1 LITSGGKNRAWQE
14 IANIVNA
21 GNFVKWDIKEIHK
34 QWDNICA
41 TAKTEVSIDTGIHHS
56 QAFFKGRQLQ
66 RLI

>member
-1 LITSGGKNRAWQE
+1 MLLIKDTLKKYR
-14 IANIVNA
+14 
-21 GNFVKWDIKEIHK
+21 KK
-34 QWDNICA
+34 WDNICA